1 MTESRIKRLAT
12 TLMDATTDKDP
23 LVQEQ
28 IYNAL
33 CHLGESEPE
42 EILNS
47 CDEYLRQHD
56 KLAYP
61 HRVIIL
67 KAMETVVK
75 NNIALLDKSTAK
87 VVIFLASNEMTKS
100 KEVIRDWQQA
110 ASNVLVA
117 VGQRFINKVM
127 EEVLTKFQPGILPH
141 YFVMQTFANLS
152 VSNVF
157 GMVPFLN
164 SILGTML
171 PMLGMAKQDH
181 MKSVFCYA
189 LQHFSESIQEY
200 LANLDKAPDP
210 TVRKDTFSNEIFS
223 AYEVLFNSW
232 LQHRE
237 AKLRLAVVEAMGPMS
252 YLLPSEKL
260 EEQLPKLIPG
270 ILALYKKHT
279 EAFYISK
286 SLCQILEASVN
297 IGSRSLD
304 VQLDSLLGTLHPQI
318 CAPADPA
325 VPLTVKNHTEVLR
338 CFTVLACSF
347 PDRVLAFLLPKLES
361 SNERTRV
368 GTLLIMRQII
378 NSAPSQMEIKKPF
391 ILSSMKLPLQD
402 SNNKV
407 KRAVVQVISAMAH
420 HGYLEQPGGEAM
432 MEFLVRQCALPSDAQ
447 PKKQP
452 PDADDLTSDSVQSI
466 SVNTLFLLSTTVDR
480 MNNVLWPYLLEFVTP
495 VQFTNAL
502 TPLCK
507 SLMSLAVKKQE
518 EGENAS
524 LIRYDLNANLPSPY
538 ALTTRLLVVSSQPY
552 VGDCRGAAALR
563 LLNVL
568 HYSVHPA
575 LEQLWSKRVPLL
587 VEHIEENTEK
597 SLSQKE
603 WEEKLLLFLQETLA
617 AVADNTWICHFVTEM
632 CRQLNS
638 YNGFPLE
645 KNFLYK
651 CIGTTLGACASK
663 DLVQKQLQELLETA
677 RYHEEAEREGLAS
690 CFGICAINHLE
701 ETLAKLEDFVRS
713 DVFKK
718 SVGLFSIFKDRSDN
732 EVEKIKSTLILCYGY
747 VAVSAPKELVLSRI
761 EADILKNIFQYF
773 NTKVLGIKVE
783 TKVQCEA
790 LNLSSSLLFP
800 ALSVRLSLWVPLESS
815 SRGGPRAPG
824 ESRWSRCSLPRP
836 PHPAPPRL
844 EPLPRKCRN
853 SQRRGR
859 EKGVGFF
866 FFGGGGFFGVLFGFF
881 FFLPGREP
889 SVGSVARGRS
899 GGRSP
904 AACRL
909 PPVLP
914 KPCFSYELGA
924 AGARRG
930 VPGRERAG
938 LGSAFFA
945 RDLTL
950 KLCLIRSICMISQ
963 AIYNGAKCGDFV
975 FSRKAELVAQMVEF
989 IKAEPPEAMRT
1000 PVRQRA
1006 MITCTYLVVLEPH
1019 LSDPDRTELID
1030 TCLAGVLALPPPEP
1044 AKEREENG
1052 GDASHKE
1059 VLYGD
1064 TLSALK
1070 DLLKS
1075 LLQRNLTPHGLQDMF
1090 AHLGPWIKSNKEH
1103 ERQRAVEVS
1112 AALLEFYLSKLNVST
1127 VIPFYNLGVLI
1138 ALFSPRCSDSLA
1150 SVRQDAVDCV
1160 YCLLYIQLCYE
1171 GFARDHRDE
1180 MVEGLKALKKG
1191 LEEPDFTVLFRTCNN
1206 IAMVIGKRV
1215 PPDQLMSLLLAM
1227 FEGLADPD
1235 KNCSRAATVMINS
1248 LLKERGAV
1256 LQEKV
1261 PDIMSIIHSK
1271 LEEVDEE
1278 HIRKAAQQTVYILA
1292 SQHKSVVVSSL
1303 LGSPLPFD
1311 SHTCAMWRSLA
1322 TEPTLA
1328 SRILEQLL
1336 EKVNSDVPYK
1346 ESKSFPLL
1354 GSAAERVA
1362 TPLPLAATCA
1372 LYEIMSAPESGPAVL
1387 GLYPPLF
1394 VTLLLRLSCTVGV
1407 QLPKNLQSRE
1417 RRRSSSSSGGGGSG
1431 NHGPASRSLQPC
1443 SCAVETLK
1451 VMLVRGGSE
1460 EVARAVGSAGGWEL
1474 MASAERHHDGIAVL
1488 AGAMARHAG
1497 PRLPLIVKNLIPTL
1511 NSVFDS
1517 QRITTTAFFAELLN
1531 SNVVNDLILLETMM
1545 DNMTGRQKDACTL
1558 VRMLALRGLG
1568 NIASGSPEKVRKH
1581 GAKLLAS
1588 MVNGMDDKD
1597 DPHNLVA
1604 LEAMSSLSK
1613 LLDHLEERD
1622 IQSML
1627 LHIAIRIRPFFDSEQ
1642 PDLRRSSIVLFGNLT
1657 KFSQGNCEVFFE
1669 QILNGLVTLLLH
1681 LQDPKPEVVKACKFA
1696 LRMCGPNMGCDG
1708 LCDMFLNHLRE
1719 DRSLHYGEF
1728 MNNVCKHLM
1737 QSYPEM
1743 LNRLIL
1749 TNLFYFKSNW
1759 VDIRAAAP
1767 MFIGFLVL
1775 HVDEDQCQQVDLDQ
1789 LISALNLLLKDP
1801 VPSVRV
1807 KVAET
1812 LGRLVRIL

>member
-1 MTESRIKRLAT
+1 MFREGPNFAACLSCSGLAT

-33 CHLGESEPE
+33 CYLGESEPE
-42 EILNS
+42 EILHS

-75 NNIALLDKSTAK
+75 NNIASLDKSTAK

-100 KEVIRDWQQA
+100 KVIREWQQA
-110 ASNVLVA
+110 ASSVLVA

-141 YFVMQTFANLS
+141 YFIVQTFANLS

-237 AKLRLAVVEAMGPMS
+237 AKLRLAVVEAVGPMS
-252 YLLPSEKL
+252 YLMPSEKL

-270 ILALYKKHT
+270 ILALYKKHA

-304 VQLDSLLGTLHPQI
+304 VQLDALLGTLHPQI
-318 CAPADPA
+318 CAPADPS

-402 SNNKV
+402 SNDKV

-432 MEFLVRQCALPSDAQ
+432 MEYLVRQCALPSEAVRQ
-447 PKKQP
+447 T

-495 VQFTNAL
+495 IQFTNAL

-507 SLMSLAVKKQE
+507 SLMYLAMKKQE

-524 LIRYDLNANLPSPY
+524 LIRYDLNGNLPSPY

-552 VGDCRGAAALR
+552 AGDCRGTAALR
-563 LLNVL
+563 LLSVL
-568 HYSVHPA
+568 QYSVHPA
-575 LEQLWSKRVPLL
+575 LEQLWSKRVPSL
-587 VEHIEENTEK
+587 VEHIEEK
-597 SLSQKE
+597 CLCQKE

-617 AVADNTWICHFVTEM
+617 AVSDNTWICHFVTEM

-651 CIGTTLGACASK
+651 CIGTTLGACTSK

-732 EVEKIKSTLILCYGY
+732 EVEKIKSTLILCYGF
-747 VAVSAPKELVLSRI
+747 VAVHAPKELVLSRI

-783 TKVQCEA
+783 TK
-790 LNLSSSLLFP
+790 
-800 ALSVRLSLWVPLESS
+800 
-815 SRGGPRAPG
+815 
-824 ESRWSRCSLPRP
+824 
-836 PHPAPPRL
+836 
-844 EPLPRKCRN
+844 
-853 SQRRGR
+853 
-859 EKGVGFF
+859 
-866 FFGGGGFFGVLFGFF
+866 
-881 FFLPGREP
+881 
-889 SVGSVARGRS
+889 
-899 GGRSP
+899 
-904 AACRL
+904 
-909 PPVLP
+909 
-914 KPCFSYELGA
+914 
-924 AGARRG
+924 
-930 VPGRERAG
+930 
-938 LGSAFFA
+938 
-945 RDLTL
+945 DLTL

-963 AIYNGAKCGDFV
+963 AIYNGGKCGDFV

-989 IKAEPPEAMRT
+989 IKAEPLDAMRT

-1006 MITCTYLVVLEPH
+1006 MVTCTYLVSVLEPH

-1030 TCLAGVLALPPPEP
+1030 TCLASVLALPPDPGQ
-1044 AKEREENG
+1044 ERDGIG
-1052 GDASHKE
+1052 GDI
-1059 VLYGD
+1059 LYGD

-1075 LLQRNLTPHGLQDMF
+1075 LLQRNLTPHGLQDIPRP
-1090 AHLGPWIKSNKEH
+1090 LGAGH
-1103 ERQRAVEVS
+1103 A
-1112 AALLEFYLSKLNVST
+1112 T

-1150 SVRQDAVDCV
+1150 SVRQHAVDCV

-1171 GFARDHRDE
+1171 GFARDHTDE

-1191 LEEPDFTVLFRTCNN
+1191 LEEPDFTVLFHACHN
-1206 IAMVIGKRV
+1206 IAMVVGKRV

-1248 LLKERGAV
+1248 LLKERGSV

-1271 LEEVDEE
+1271 LQEVDEE
-1278 HIRKAAQQTVYILA
+1278 HVRKAAQQTVYILA

-1303 LGSPLPFD
+1303 LGSALPFD

-1322 TEPTLA
+1322 AEPTLT
-1328 SRILEQLL
+1328 SQILEQLL
-1336 EKVNSDVPYK
+1336 EKVNRDVPYK
-1346 ESKSFPLL
+1346 ESKCFLL
-1354 GSAAERVA
+1354 GSGSERIA

-1372 LYEIMSAPESGPAVL
+1372 LYEIMSAPESGAAVL
-1387 GLYPPLF
+1387 GLYAPLF
-1394 VTLLLRLSCTVGV
+1394 VTLLLRVSCTVGV
-1407 QLPKNLQSRE
+1407 QLPKSLQSRE
-1417 RRRSSSSSGGGGSG
+1417 RRSSSLS
-1431 NHGPASRSLQPC
+1431 PAPRSLHPC

-1451 VMLVRGGSE
+1451 VMLARGGSE
-1460 EVARAVGSAGGWEL
+1460 AVTRAVGSAGGWDL
-1474 MASAERHHDGIAVL
+1474 MASPERHHDGIAVL

-1497 PRLPLIVKNLIPTL
+1497 PRLPLIVKNLVPTL
-1511 NSVFDS
+1511 SSVFDS

-1531 SNVVNDLILLETMM
+1531 SNVVNDLMLLETVM
-1545 DNMTGRQKDACTL
+1545 DNMTGRQKDPCML

-1568 NIASGSPEKVRKH
+1568 NISSGSPEKVRKH

-1642 PDLRRSSIVLFGNLT
+1642 PGLRQSSIVLFGNLT
-1657 KFSQGNCEVFFE
+1657 KFSEDDCEAFFE

-1681 LQDPKPEVVKACKFA
+1681 LQDPNGHQGFA
-1696 LRMCGPNMGCDG
+1696 LRMCGPNMGCEG

-1775 HVDEDQCQQVDLDQ
+1775 HVDEDHCQQVDLDQ
-1789 LISALNLLLKDP
+1789 LISGES
-1801 VPSVRV
+1801 VPAACTAGEQGLGLGAGAQPHEFGLRSVGPRR
-1807 KVAET
+1807 APGSCST
-1812 LGRLVRIL
+1812 LG

>member
-1 MTESRIKRLAT
+1 MAVGAAPPARVWEAEAGPGAARPPRAGDRRLPGATGAAGTEPTGSRPPPPPAGLRTRSMMESRIRRLAT
-12 TLMDATTDKDP
+12 TLMDATTDKEP

-33 CHLGESEPE
+33 CYLGESEPE
-42 EILNS
+42 EILHS

-67 KAMETVVK
+67 KAMETVVR
-75 NNIALLDKSTAK
+75 NNIGSLDKSTAK

-110 ASNVLVA
+110 ASSVLVA

-141 YFVMQTFANLS
+141 YFIVQTFANLS

-252 YLLPSEKL
+252 HLMPSEKL

-270 ILALYKKHT
+270 ILALYKKHA

-304 VQLDSLLGTLHPQI
+304 VQLDALLGTLHPQI
-318 CAPADPA
+318 CAPADPF

-402 SNNKV
+402 SNDKV

-432 MEFLVRQCALPSDAQ
+432 MEYLVRQCALPSEAQ

-452 PDADDLTSDSVQSI
+452 LDADDLTSDSVQSI

-495 VQFTNAL
+495 IQFTNAL

-507 SLMSLAVKKQE
+507 SLMYLAMKKQE
-518 EGENAS
+518 EGENAN
-524 LIRYDLNANLPSPY
+524 LIRYDLNGNLPSPY

-552 VGDCRGAAALR
+552 AGDCRGAAALR
-563 LLNVL
+563 LLHVL
-568 HYSVHPA
+568 QYSVHPA
-575 LEQLWSKRVPLL
+575 LEQLWSKRVPAL

-597 SLSQKE
+597 CLCQKE

-617 AVADNTWICHFVTEM
+617 AVSDNTWICHFVTEM
-632 CRQLNS
+632 CRQLNC

-651 CIGTTLGACASK
+651 CIGTTLGACVSK

-732 EVEKIKSTLILCYGY
+732 EVEKIKSTLILCYGF
-747 VAVSAPKELVLSRI
+747 VAVHAPKELVLSRI

-773 NTKVLGIKVE
+773 NTK
-783 TKVQCEA
+783 
-790 LNLSSSLLFP
+790 
-800 ALSVRLSLWVPLESS
+800 
-815 SRGGPRAPG
+815 
-824 ESRWSRCSLPRP
+824 
-836 PHPAPPRL
+836 
-844 EPLPRKCRN
+844 
-853 SQRRGR
+853 
-859 EKGVGFF
+859 
-866 FFGGGGFFGVLFGFF
+866 
-881 FFLPGREP
+881 
-889 SVGSVARGRS
+889 
-899 GGRSP
+899 
-904 AACRL
+904 
-909 PPVLP
+909 
-914 KPCFSYELGA
+914 
-924 AGARRG
+924 
-930 VPGRERAG
+930 
-938 LGSAFFA
+938 
-945 RDLTL
+945 DLTL

-963 AIYNGAKCGDFV
+963 AIHNGGKCGDFV

-989 IKAEPPEAMRT
+989 IKAEPLDAMRT

-1006 MITCTYLVVLEPH
+1006 MVTCTYLVALEPH

-1030 TCLAGVLALPPPEP
+1030 TCLASVLALPPDPGPE
-1044 AKEREENG
+1044 RDG
-1052 GDASHKE
+1052 ISSDALHKE
-1059 VLYGD
+1059 ILYGD

-1090 AHLGPWIKSNKEH
+1090 AHLGPWIKSNKEQ
-1103 ERQRAVEVS
+1103 ERQRAVEIS
-1112 AALLEFYLSKLNVST
+1112 AALLDFYLAKLNVST
-1127 VIPFYNLGVLI
+1127 VVPFYNLGVLI

-1150 SVRQDAVDCV
+1150 SVRQHAVDCV

-1171 GFARDHRDE
+1171 GFARDHTDE

-1191 LEEPDFTVLFRTCNN
+1191 LEEPDFTVLFHTCHN
-1206 IAMVIGKRV
+1206 IAMVVGKRV
-1215 PPDQLMSLLLAM
+1215 PPEQLMSLLLAM

-1248 LLKERGAV
+1248 LLKERGSV

-1271 LEEVDEE
+1271 LQEVDEE

-1303 LGSPLPFD
+1303 LGSALPFD

-1322 TEPTLA
+1322 AEPTLT
-1328 SRILEQLL
+1328 SQILEQLL
-1336 EKVNSDVPYK
+1336 EKVNRDVPYK
-1346 ESKSFPLL
+1346 ESKCFLL
-1354 GSAAERVA
+1354 GSGSERIA

-1372 LYEIMSAPESGPAVL
+1372 LYEIMSAPESGAAVL
-1387 GLYPPLF
+1387 GLYAPLF
-1394 VTLLLRLSCTVGV
+1394 VTLLLRVSCTVGV
-1407 QLPKNLQSRE
+1407 QLPKSLQSRE
-1417 RRRSSSSSGGGGSG
+1417 RRSSSLS
-1431 NHGPASRSLQPC
+1431 PAPRSLHPC

-1451 VMLVRGGSE
+1451 VMLARGGSE
-1460 EVARAVGSAGGWEL
+1460 AVTKAVGSAGGWDL
-1474 MASAERHHDGIAVL
+1474 MASPERHHDGIAVL

-1497 PRLPLIVKNLIPTL
+1497 PRLPLIVKNLVPTL
-1511 NSVFDS
+1511 SSVFDS

-1531 SNVVNDLILLETMM
+1531 SNVVNDLMLLETVM
-1545 DNMTGRQKDACTL
+1545 DNMTGRQKDPCLL

-1568 NIASGSPEKVRKH
+1568 NISSGSPEKVRKH

-1642 PDLRRSSIVLFGNLT
+1642 PDLRQSSIVLFGNLT
-1657 KFSQGNCEVFFE
+1657 KFSEEDCEAFFE

-1696 LRMCGPNMGCDG
+1696 LRMCGPNMGCEG

-1743 LNRLIL
+1743 LNRLIS

-1775 HVDEDQCQQVDLDQ
+1775 HVDEDHCQQVDLDQ

-1801 VPSVRV
+1801 VPAVRM

>member
-1 MTESRIKRLAT
+1 MTESRIRRLAM

-33 CHLGESEPE
+33 CYLGESEPE
-42 EILNS
+42 EILHA

-67 KAMETVVK
+67 NAMETVVK

-100 KEVIRDWQQA
+100 KEVVRDWQQA

-141 YFVMQTFANLS
+141 YFIMQTFANLS

-237 AKLRLAVVEAMGPMS
+237 AKLRLAVVEAIGPMS
-252 YLLPSEKL
+252 YLVPSEKL

-270 ILALYKKHT
+270 ILALYKKHA

-304 VQLDSLLGTLHPQI
+304 MQLDSLLGTLHPQI
-318 CAPADPA
+318 CAPADPSI
-325 VPLTVKNHTEVLR
+325 PLTVKNHTEVLR

-378 NSAPSQMEIKKPF
+378 NSASSQMEIKKPF
-391 ILSSMKLPLQD
+391 ILASMKLPLQD
-402 SNNKV
+402 SSNKV
-407 KRAVVQVISAMAH
+407 KRAMVQVISAMAH
-420 HGYLEQPGGEAM
+420 HGYLEQAGGEM
-432 MEFLVRQCALPSDAQ
+432 MLEYLIRQCALPADAQ
-447 PKKQP
+447 PKKQL
-452 PDADDLTSDSVQSI
+452 PDADDFTSDSVQSI

-480 MNNVLWPYLLEFVTP
+480 MSNVLWPYLLEFVTP
-495 VQFTNAL
+495 IQFTNAL

-507 SLMSLAVKKQE
+507 SLMYLAMKKQE

-538 ALTTRLLVVSSQPY
+538 AITTRLLVVSSQPY
-552 VGDCRGAAALR
+552 VGDCRGTAALR

-568 HYSVHPA
+568 HYSIHPA
-575 LEQLWSKRVPLL
+575 LDQLWSKKVPPL
-587 VEHIEENTEK
+587 VEYIEENTEK
-597 SLSQKE
+597 SLCQKE
-603 WEEKLLLFLQETLA
+603 WEEKLLLFLQETLM
-617 AVADNTWICHFVTEM
+617 AVSDNAWICQFSMEM
-632 CRQLNS
+632 CKQLNN
-638 YNGFPLE
+638 YNGFALE

-651 CIGTTLGACASK
+651 CIGTTLGACISK

-677 RYHEEAEREGLAS
+677 RYHEKAEWEGLAS

-732 EVEKIKSTLILCYGY
+732 EVEKIKSTLILCYGF
-747 VAVSAPKELVLSRI
+747 VAVYAPKELVLSRI
-761 EADILKNIFQYF
+761 EADILKNVFQYF

-783 TKVQCEA
+783 TK
-790 LNLSSSLLFP
+790 
-800 ALSVRLSLWVPLESS
+800 
-815 SRGGPRAPG
+815 
-824 ESRWSRCSLPRP
+824 
-836 PHPAPPRL
+836 
-844 EPLPRKCRN
+844 
-853 SQRRGR
+853 
-859 EKGVGFF
+859 
-866 FFGGGGFFGVLFGFF
+866 
-881 FFLPGREP
+881 
-889 SVGSVARGRS
+889 
-899 GGRSP
+899 
-904 AACRL
+904 
-909 PPVLP
+909 
-914 KPCFSYELGA
+914 
-924 AGARRG
+924 
-930 VPGRERAG
+930 
-938 LGSAFFA
+938 
-945 RDLTL
+945 DLTL

-963 AIYNGAKCGDFV
+963 AICNGVKCGDFV

-989 IKAEPPEAMRT
+989 IKAEPLDSMRT

-1030 TCLAGVLALPPPEP
+1030 TCLASVLALPPLDSM
-1044 AKEREENG
+1044 KE
-1052 GDASHKE
+1052 GDGSVTDTLHKE
-1059 VLYGD
+1059 MLYGD
-1064 TLSALK
+1064 TISALK

-1112 AALLEFYLSKLNVST
+1112 AALLDFYLGKLNVST

-1150 SVRQDAVDCV
+1150 SVRQYAVDCV
-1160 YCLLYIQLCYE
+1160 YCLLYMQLRYE

-1191 LEEPDFTVLFRTCNN
+1191 LEEPDFTVLFHTCNN

-1227 FEGLADPD
+1227 FEGLVDPD

-1248 LLKERGAV
+1248 LLKERGGV

-1261 PDIMSIIHSK
+1261 PDIMSIIHGK
-1271 LEEVDEE
+1271 LQEVDEE
-1278 HIRKAAQQTVYILA
+1278 HVRKAAQQTVYILA

-1303 LGSPLPFD
+1303 LGSSLPFD
-1311 SHTCAMWRSLA
+1311 SHTCTMWRSLA
-1322 TEPTLA
+1322 TEPNLT
-1328 SRILEQLL
+1328 SQILEQLL
-1336 EKVNSDVPYK
+1336 EKVNKDVPYK
-1346 ESKSFPLL
+1346 ESKCFLL
-1354 GSAAERVA
+1354 GSSSERVA

-1372 LYEIMSAPESGPAVL
+1372 LYEIMSAPESGAAVL
-1387 GLYPPLF
+1387 GLYPQLF
-1394 VTLLLRLSCTVGV
+1394 ATLLLRVSCTVGV

-1417 RRRSSSSSGGGGSG
+1417 RRST
-1431 NHGPASRSLQPC
+1431 GPAPRSLEPC
-1443 SCAVETLK
+1443 SCAVETLRT
-1451 VMLVRGGSE
+1451 MLARGGSE
-1460 EVARAVGSAGGWEL
+1460 EVAQAVGSAGGWEL
-1474 MASAERHHDGIAVL
+1474 MGSPERHHDGVAVL
-1488 AGAMARHAG
+1488 ASAMARHAG
-1497 PRLPLIVKNLIPTL
+1497 PRLPLIVKNLIPIL
-1511 NSVFDS
+1511 SSVLDN
-1517 QRITTTAFFAELLN
+1517 QRVTTTAFFAELLN

-1545 DNMTGRQKDACTL
+1545 DNMTGRQKDPCML

-1568 NIASGSPEKVRKH
+1568 NISSGAPEKVRKH

-1613 LLDHLEERD
+1613 LLDHMEESD

-1627 LHIAIRIRPFFDSEQ
+1627 LHVAIRIRPFFDSEQ
-1642 PDLRRSSIVLFGNLT
+1642 PDLRKSSIVLFGNLT
-1657 KFSQGNCEVFFE
+1657 KFSEGNCEVFFE

-1696 LRMCGPNMGCDG
+1696 LRMCGPNMGCEG

-1743 LNRLIL
+1743 LNRLIS
-1749 TNLFYFKSNW
+1749 TNLFYFKSTW

-1775 HVDEDQCQQVDLDQ
+1775 HVDEDHCQQVDLDQ
-1789 LISALNLLLKDP
+1789 LISSLNLLLKDP
-1801 VPSVRV
+1801 VPAVRM

>member
-1 MTESRIKRLAT
+1 MAESRIRRLST

-42 EILNS
+42 EILHA

-56 KLAYP
+56 KLAFP

-100 KEVIRDWQQA
+100 KEVVREWQQA
-110 ASNVLVA
+110 ASDVLVA

-127 EEVLTKFQPGILPH
+127 EEALTKFQPGILPH

-200 LANLDKAPDP
+200 LANLDQAPDP

-237 AKLRLAVVEAMGPMS
+237 AKLRLAVVEAIGPMS
-252 YLLPSEKL
+252 YLMPSEKL

-270 ILALYKKHT
+270 ILALYKKHA

-318 CAPADPA
+318 CAPADPSI
-325 VPLTVKNHTEVLR
+325 PLTVKNHTEVLR

-378 NSAPSQMEIKKPF
+378 NSASSQMEIKKPF
-391 ILSSMKLPLQD
+391 ILASMKLPLQD

-407 KRAVVQVISAMAH
+407 KRAMVQVISAMAH
-420 HGYLEQPGGEAM
+420 HGYLEQPGGELM
-432 MEFLVRQCALPSDAQ
+432 LEYLIRQCALPSDPQ
-447 PKKQP
+447 PRKQP
-452 PDADDLTSDSVQSI
+452 PDADDLASDSVQSI

-507 SLMSLAVKKQE
+507 SLLYLATKKQE

-538 ALTTRLLVVSSQPY
+538 AITTRLLVVSSQPY
-552 VGDCRGAAALR
+552 VGDCRGTAALC

-575 LEQLWSKRVPLL
+575 LDQLWSKKVPPL
-587 VEHIEENTEK
+587 VEYIEENTEK
-597 SLSQKE
+597 SLCQKE
-603 WEEKLLLFLQETLA
+603 WEEKLLLFLQETLT
-617 AVADNTWICHFVTEM
+617 AVSDNTWICQFGTEM
-632 CRQLNS
+632 CKQLNS

-651 CIGTTLGACASK
+651 CIGTTLGACISK

-713 DVFKK
+713 DIFKK

-747 VAVSAPKELVLSRI
+747 VAVYAPKELVLSRI
-761 EADILKNIFQYF
+761 EADILKNVFQYF

-783 TKVQCEA
+783 TK
-790 LNLSSSLLFP
+790 
-800 ALSVRLSLWVPLESS
+800 
-815 SRGGPRAPG
+815 
-824 ESRWSRCSLPRP
+824 
-836 PHPAPPRL
+836 
-844 EPLPRKCRN
+844 
-853 SQRRGR
+853 
-859 EKGVGFF
+859 
-866 FFGGGGFFGVLFGFF
+866 
-881 FFLPGREP
+881 
-889 SVGSVARGRS
+889 
-899 GGRSP
+899 
-904 AACRL
+904 
-909 PPVLP
+909 
-914 KPCFSYELGA
+914 
-924 AGARRG
+924 
-930 VPGRERAG
+930 
-938 LGSAFFA
+938 
-945 RDLTL
+945 DLTL

-963 AIYNGAKCGDFV
+963 AIYNGVKCGDFV

-989 IKAEPPEAMRT
+989 IKAEPLDSMRT
-1000 PVRQRA
+1000 PLRQRA

-1030 TCLAGVLALPPPEP
+1030 TCLASVLALPPLDP
-1044 AKEREENG
+1044 AKERDG
-1052 GDASHKE
+1052 HVTDALHKE
-1059 VLYGD
+1059 MLYGD
-1064 TLSALK
+1064 TISALK

-1090 AHLGPWIKSNKEH
+1090 AHLGPWIKSSKEH

-1112 AALLEFYLSKLNVST
+1112 AALLDFYLGKLNVST

-1150 SVRQDAVDCV
+1150 SVRQYAVDCV

-1191 LEEPDFTVLFRTCNN
+1191 LEEPDFTVLFHTCNN
-1206 IAMVIGKRV
+1206 IATVIGKRV

-1248 LLKERGAV
+1248 LLKERGGV

-1271 LEEVDEE
+1271 LQEVDEE
-1278 HIRKAAQQTVYILA
+1278 HVRKAAQQTVYILA

-1303 LGSPLPFD
+1303 LGSSLPFD
-1311 SHTCAMWRSLA
+1311 SHTCTMWRSLA
-1322 TEPTLA
+1322 TEPTLTA
-1328 SRILEQLL
+1328 QILEQLL
-1336 EKVNSDVPYK
+1336 EKVNRDVPYK
-1346 ESKSFPLL
+1346 ESKCFLL
-1354 GSAAERVA
+1354 GSSSERVA

-1372 LYEIMSAPESGPAVL
+1372 LHEIMSAPESGAAVL
-1387 GLYPPLF
+1387 GLYPQLF
-1394 VTLLLRLSCTVGV
+1394 VTLLLRVSCTVGV

-1417 RRRSSSSSGGGGSG
+1417 RRSA
-1431 NHGPASRSLQPC
+1431 GPGTAPRTLEPC
-1443 SCAVETLK
+1443 SCAVETLQA
-1451 VMLVRGGSE
+1451 MLARGGSE
-1460 EVARAVGSAGGWEL
+1460 EVARAVGRAGGWEL
-1474 MASAERHHDGIAVL
+1474 MASAERHHDGIAAL
-1488 AGAMARHAG
+1488 ASAMAQHAG
-1497 PRLPLIVKNLIPTL
+1497 PRLPLIVKNLMPTL
-1511 NSVFDS
+1511 NSVLDN
-1517 QRITTTAFFAELLN
+1517 QRITTTAFLAELLN

-1545 DNMTGRQKDACTL
+1545 DNMTGRQKDPCMS

-1568 NIASGSPEKVRKH
+1568 NISSGAPEKVRKH

-1613 LLDHLEERD
+1613 LLDHVEERD
-1622 IQSML
+1622 VQSML

-1642 PDLRRSSIVLFGNLT
+1642 PDLRKSSIVLFGNLT
-1657 KFSQGNCEVFFE
+1657 KFSDGNCEVFFE

-1696 LRMCGPNMGCDG
+1696 LRMCGPNMGCEG

-1775 HVDEDQCQQVDLDQ
+1775 HVDEDHCQQVDLDQ
-1789 LISALNLLLKDP
+1789 LISSLNLLLKDP
-1801 VPSVRV
+1801 APAVRV

-1812 LGRLVRIL
+1812 LGRLVRVL

>member
-12 TLMDATTDKDP
+12 TLMNATTDKDP

-33 CHLGESEPE
+33 CYLGESEPE
-42 EILNS
+42 EILNC

-110 ASNVLVA
+110 ASDVLVA

-237 AKLRLAVVEAMGPMS
+237 AKLRLAVVEAVGPMS
-252 YLLPSEKL
+252 YLMPGEKL
-260 EEQLPKLIPG
+260 EEQLPKLVPG

-318 CAPADPA
+318 CAPADPS

-378 NSAPSQMEIKKPF
+378 NSAPSQMEMKKPF

-402 SNNKV
+402 SNNRV
-407 KRAVVQVISAMAH
+407 RRAVVQVISAMAH
-420 HGYLEQPGGEAM
+420 HGYLEQPGGDAM
-432 MEFLVRQCALPSDAQ
+432 VEFLVRQCALPSDTQ
-447 PKKQP
+447 PRKP
-452 PDADDLTSDSVQSI
+452 PPEADDLASDSVRSI

-480 MNNVLWPYLLEFVTP
+480 MNNVLWPHLLEFITP
-495 VQFTNAL
+495 TQFTNAL
-502 TPLCK
+502 APLCR
-507 SLMSLAVKKQE
+507 SLLCLAMKKQE
-518 EGENAS
+518 EGDAAA
-524 LIRYDLNANLPSPY
+524 LVRYDLNANLPSPH

-563 LLNVL
+563 LLGVL
-568 HYSVHPA
+568 HPSVHPA
-575 LEQLWSKRVPLL
+575 LGTLWGKEVPLL
-587 VEHIEENTEK
+587 VEHLEENTEK

-603 WEEKLLLFLQETLA
+603 WEEKLLVFLQETLA
-617 AVADNTWICHFVTEM
+617 AVPDNSWVCHFVTEM
-632 CRQLNS
+632 CRQLSS
-638 YNGFPLE
+638 YNGLTLE
-645 KNFLYK
+645 KSFLYK
-651 CIGTTLGACASK
+651 CIGTTLGACTSK
-663 DLVQKQLQELLETA
+663 ELVLKQLQELLETA
-677 RYHEEAEREGLAS
+677 RYQEEGEREGLAS

-732 EVEKIKSTLILCYGY
+732 EVEKIKSTLILCYGS
-747 VAVSAPKELVLSRI
+747 VAVHAPKELVLSRI
-761 EADILKNIFQYF
+761 EADILKNVFQYF
-773 NTKVLGIKVE
+773 NTK
-783 TKVQCEA
+783 
-790 LNLSSSLLFP
+790 
-800 ALSVRLSLWVPLESS
+800 
-815 SRGGPRAPG
+815 
-824 ESRWSRCSLPRP
+824 
-836 PHPAPPRL
+836 
-844 EPLPRKCRN
+844 
-853 SQRRGR
+853 
-859 EKGVGFF
+859 
-866 FFGGGGFFGVLFGFF
+866 
-881 FFLPGREP
+881 
-889 SVGSVARGRS
+889 
-899 GGRSP
+899 
-904 AACRL
+904 
-909 PPVLP
+909 
-914 KPCFSYELGA
+914 
-924 AGARRG
+924 
-930 VPGRERAG
+930 
-938 LGSAFFA
+938 
-945 RDLTL
+945 DLTL
-950 KLCLIRSICMISQ
+950 KLCLIWSICMISQ
-963 AIYNGAKCGDFV
+963 AIYNGVKCGDFI

-989 IKAEPPEAMRT
+989 IKAEPLEAMRT

-1019 LSDPDRTELID
+1019 LSDPDRTELVD
-1030 TCLAGVLALPPPEP
+1030 TCLASVLALPPLGPGRE
-1044 AKEREENG
+1044 KEENG
-1052 GDASHKE
+1052 GDAVHKE

-1064 TLSALK
+1064 TMSALK
-1070 DLLKS
+1070 DLLKR

-1090 AHLGPWIKSNKEH
+1090 AHLGPWIKSTKEH

-1112 AALLEFYLSKLNVST
+1112 AALLSFYLGKLNVST
-1127 VIPFYNLGVLI
+1127 VIPFYNLGLLV

-1150 SVRQDAVDCV
+1150 SVRQHAMDCL

-1191 LEEPDFTVLFRTCNN
+1191 LEEPDFTVLFHTCTS
-1206 IAMVIGKRV
+1206 IAMVVGKRV

-1235 KNCSRAATVMINS
+1235 KNCSRAATVIINA
-1248 LLKERGAV
+1248 LLKERGGV

-1303 LGSPLPFD
+1303 LGSALPFD

-1322 TEPTLA
+1322 TEPTLTA
-1328 SRILEQLL
+1328 QILEQLL
-1336 EKVNSDVPYK
+1336 EKVNRDIPYK
-1346 ESKSFPLL
+1346 ESKCFLL
-1354 GSAAERVA
+1354 ASGSERIA

-1372 LYEIMSAPESGPAVL
+1372 LHEIMSAPEAGPAVL
-1387 GLYPPLF
+1387 GLYAPLF
-1394 VTLLLRLSCTVGV
+1394 VALLLRVGCAVGV
-1407 QLPKNLQSRE
+1407 QLPRSLQGRE
-1417 RRRSSSSSGGGGSG
+1417 RRSSQ
-1431 NHGPASRSLQPC
+1431 GPAPRSLHPC
-1443 SCAVETLK
+1443 SGAVDALK

-1460 EVARAVGSAGGWEL
+1460 EVARAVGSDGGWEL
-1474 MASAERHHDGIAVL
+1474 MASPERHHDGVAVL

-1497 PRLPLIVKNLIPTL
+1497 PRLPLIVKDLVPTL
-1511 NSVFDS
+1511 GSVLES
-1517 QRITTTAFFAELLN
+1517 QRVTATAFCAELLK
-1531 SNVVNDLILLETMM
+1531 SNVVNDLLLLEILL
-1545 DNMTGRQKDACTL
+1545 DNMMGRQKDTCML
-1558 VRMLALRGLG
+1558 VRVLVLRGLG
-1568 NIASGSPEKVRKH
+1568 NVASGSPEKVRKH
-1581 GAKLLAS
+1581 GVKLLAA
-1588 MVNGMDDKD
+1588 MVNSMDDKD

-1622 IQSML
+1622 VQAML

-1642 PDLRRSSIVLFGNLT
+1642 SDLRRCSIVLFGSLT
-1657 KFSQGNCEVFFE
+1657 KFSRGDCEVFFE

-1681 LQDPKPEVVKACKFA
+1681 LQDPSPEVVNACKFA
-1696 LRMCGPNMGCDG
+1696 LRMCGPSMGCEG
-1708 LCDMFLNHLRE
+1708 LCEMFLKHLRE
-1719 DRSLHYGEF
+1719 GRSLHYGEF
-1728 MNNVCKHLM
+1728 MNNVCRHLM

-1743 LNRLIL
+1743 LNRLVL

-1759 VDIRAAAP
+1759 GDIRAAAP

-1775 HVDEDQCQQVDLDQ
+1775 HVDEDHCHQVDLDQ

-1801 VPSVRV
+1801 VPAVRV
-1807 KVAET
+1807 KVAEA

>member
-1 MTESRIKRLAT
+1 
-12 TLMDATTDKDP
+12 
-23 LVQEQ
+23 
-28 IYNAL
+28 
-33 CHLGESEPE
+33 
-42 EILNS
+42 
-47 CDEYLRQHD
+47 
-56 KLAYP
+56 
-61 HRVIIL
+61 
-67 KAMETVVK
+67 
-75 NNIALLDKSTAK
+75 
-87 VVIFLASNEMTKS
+87 
-100 KEVIRDWQQA
+100 
-110 ASNVLVA
+110 
-117 VGQRFINKVM
+117 
-127 EEVLTKFQPGILPH
+127 
-141 YFVMQTFANLS
+141 
-152 VSNVF
+152 
-157 GMVPFLN
+157 
-164 SILGTML
+164 
-171 PMLGMAKQDH
+171 
-181 MKSVFCYA
+181 A

-210 TVRKDTFSNEIFS
+210 TVRKDTFSSEIFS
-223 AYEVLFNSW
+223 AYEALAAPRVPGLS
-232 LQHRE
+232 LQ
-237 AKLRLAVVEAMGPMS
+237 LRLAVVEAVGPMS
-252 YLLPSEKL
+252 YLMPGEKL

-270 ILALYKKHT
+270 ILALYKKHA

-304 VQLDSLLGTLHPQI
+304 VQLDALLGTLHPQI
-318 CAPADPA
+318 CAPADPS

-432 MEFLVRQCALPSDAQ
+432 VEFLVRQCALPPDAQ

-452 PDADDLTSDSVQSI
+452 LDADDLTSDSVQSI

-480 MNNVLWPYLLEFVTP
+480 MNNVIPASPGRRQPGCPGTALGCGRAVLACSQAPGGTCRLTLFSLLFV
-495 VQFTNAL
+495 
-502 TPLCK
+502 
-507 SLMSLAVKKQE
+507 
-518 EGENAS
+518 
-524 LIRYDLNANLPSPY
+524 ANLPSPY

-552 VGDCRGAAALR
+552 AGECRGVAALR
-563 LLNVL
+563 LLGVL
-568 HYSVHPA
+568 RCSVHPA
-575 LEQLWSKRVPLL
+575 LERLWSKQVPLL
-587 VEHIEENTEK
+587 VEHIEENTEN

-603 WEEKLLLFLQETLA
+603 WEEKLLLFLRETLA
-617 AVADNTWICHFVTEM
+617 AVSDSTWVCHFATEM
-632 CRQLNS
+632 CRQLNG
-638 YNGFPLE
+638 YNGLVPE

-718 SVGLFSIFKDRSDN
+718 SAGLFSIFKDRSDS
-732 EVEKIKSTLILCYGY
+732 EVEKVKSTLILCYGY
-747 VAVSAPKELVLSRI
+747 VAVYAPKELVLPRI

-783 TKVQCEA
+783 TK
-790 LNLSSSLLFP
+790 
-800 ALSVRLSLWVPLESS
+800 
-815 SRGGPRAPG
+815 
-824 ESRWSRCSLPRP
+824 
-836 PHPAPPRL
+836 
-844 EPLPRKCRN
+844 
-853 SQRRGR
+853 
-859 EKGVGFF
+859 
-866 FFGGGGFFGVLFGFF
+866 
-881 FFLPGREP
+881 
-889 SVGSVARGRS
+889 
-899 GGRSP
+899 
-904 AACRL
+904 
-909 PPVLP
+909 
-914 KPCFSYELGA
+914 
-924 AGARRG
+924 
-930 VPGRERAG
+930 
-938 LGSAFFA
+938 
-945 RDLTL
+945 DLTL

-963 AIYNGAKCGDFV
+963 AIYNGVKCGDFI

-989 IKAEPPEAMRT
+989 MKAEPLEAMRT

-1006 MITCTYLVVLEPH
+1006 MIACTYLVVLEPH

-1030 TCLAGVLALPPPEP
+1030 TCLAGVLALPPTD
-1044 AKEREENG
+1044 REENG
-1052 GDASHKE
+1052 GDASHRE
-1059 VLYGD
+1059 MLYDD
-1064 TLSALK
+1064 TIGALK

-1112 AALLEFYLSKLNVST
+1112 AALLDFYLSKLNVST

-1150 SVRQDAVDCV
+1150 SVRQHAVDCV

-1180 MVEGLKALKKG
+1180 MVEGLRALKKG
-1191 LEEPDFTVLFRTCNN
+1191 LEEPDFTVLFHTCTN

-1303 LGSPLPFD
+1303 LGSALPFD

-1322 TEPTLA
+1322 GEPTLT
-1328 SRILEQLL
+1328 SQILEQLL
-1336 EKVNSDVPYK
+1336 EKVNRDVPYK
-1346 ESKSFPLL
+1346 ESKCFLL
-1354 GSAAERVA
+1354 GSGSERVA

-1372 LYEIMSAPESGPAVL
+1372 LYEIMSAPESGAAVL

-1394 VTLLLRLSCTVGV
+1394 VTLLLRVSCTVGV

-1417 RRRSSSSSGGGGSG
+1417 RRSSS
-1431 NHGPASRSLQPC
+1431 HGPAPRSLHPC

-1451 VMLVRGGSE
+1451 VMLARGGSE
-1460 EVARAVGSAGGWEL
+1460 EVARAVGSAGGWDL
-1474 MASAERHHDGIAVL
+1474 MASPERHHDGIAVL
-1488 AGAMARHAG
+1488 AR
-1497 PRLPLIVKNLIPTL
+1497 
-1511 NSVFDS
+1511 
-1517 QRITTTAFFAELLN
+1517 
-1531 SNVVNDLILLETMM
+1531 
-1545 DNMTGRQKDACTL
+1545 
-1558 VRMLALRGLG
+1558 
-1568 NIASGSPEKVRKH
+1568 
-1581 GAKLLAS
+1581 
-1588 MVNGMDDKD
+1588 
-1597 DPHNLVA
+1597 
-1604 LEAMSSLSK
+1604 
-1613 LLDHLEERD
+1613 
-1622 IQSML
+1622 
-1627 LHIAIRIRPFFDSEQ
+1627 
-1642 PDLRRSSIVLFGNLT
+1642 
-1657 KFSQGNCEVFFE
+1657 
-1669 QILNGLVTLLLH
+1669 
-1681 LQDPKPEVVKACKFA
+1681 
-1696 LRMCGPNMGCDG
+1696 
-1708 LCDMFLNHLRE
+1708 
-1719 DRSLHYGEF
+1719 
-1728 MNNVCKHLM
+1728 
-1737 QSYPEM
+1737 
-1743 LNRLIL
+1743 
-1749 TNLFYFKSNW
+1749 
-1759 VDIRAAAP
+1759 
-1767 MFIGFLVL
+1767 
-1775 HVDEDQCQQVDLDQ
+1775 
-1789 LISALNLLLKDP
+1789 
-1801 VPSVRV
+1801 
-1807 KVAET
+1807 
-1812 LGRLVRIL
+1812 

>member
-1 MTESRIKRLAT
+1 MPCSTITISLAEHSAWCVLTSSPALQSQRLAT

-33 CHLGESEPE
+33 CYLGESEPE
-42 EILNS
+42 EILHS

-67 KAMETVVK
+67 KAMETVVR
-75 NNIALLDKSTAK
+75 NNIASLDKSTAK
-87 VVIFLASNEMTKS
+87 VVIFLASSEMTKS
-100 KEVIRDWQQA
+100 KVIRDWQQA
-110 ASNVLVA
+110 ASSVLVA

-141 YFVMQTFANLS
+141 YFIVQTFANLS

-252 YLLPSEKL
+252 YLMPSEKL

-270 ILALYKKHT
+270 ILALYKKHA

-304 VQLDSLLGTLHPQI
+304 VQLDALLGTLHPQI
-318 CAPADPA
+318 CAPADPF

-402 SNNKV
+402 SNDKV

-432 MEFLVRQCALPSDAQ
+432 MEYLVRQCALPSEQ

-452 PDADDLTSDSVQSI
+452 LDADDLTSDSVQSI

-495 VQFTNAL
+495 IQFTNAL

-507 SLMSLAVKKQE
+507 SLMYLAMKKQE

-524 LIRYDLNANLPSPY
+524 LIRYDLNGGYQPY
-538 ALTTRLLVVSSQPY
+538 PLCACKLGVVSSQPY
-552 VGDCRGAAALR
+552 AGDCRGAAALR
-563 LLNVL
+563 LLSVL
-568 HYSVHPA
+568 QYSVHPA
-575 LEQLWSKRVPLL
+575 LEQLWSKRVPSL
-587 VEHIEENTEK
+587 VEHIEEK
-597 SLSQKE
+597 CLCQKE

-617 AVADNTWICHFVTEM
+617 AVSDNTWICHFVTEM
-632 CRQLNS
+632 CRQLNC

-651 CIGTTLGACASK
+651 CIGTTLGACVSK

-732 EVEKIKSTLILCYGY
+732 EVEKIKSTLILCYGF
-747 VAVSAPKELVLSRI
+747 VAVHAPKELVLSRI

-783 TKVQCEA
+783 TK
-790 LNLSSSLLFP
+790 
-800 ALSVRLSLWVPLESS
+800 
-815 SRGGPRAPG
+815 
-824 ESRWSRCSLPRP
+824 
-836 PHPAPPRL
+836 
-844 EPLPRKCRN
+844 
-853 SQRRGR
+853 
-859 EKGVGFF
+859 
-866 FFGGGGFFGVLFGFF
+866 
-881 FFLPGREP
+881 
-889 SVGSVARGRS
+889 
-899 GGRSP
+899 
-904 AACRL
+904 
-909 PPVLP
+909 
-914 KPCFSYELGA
+914 
-924 AGARRG
+924 
-930 VPGRERAG
+930 
-938 LGSAFFA
+938 
-945 RDLTL
+945 DLTL

-963 AIYNGAKCGDFV
+963 AIYDGGKCGDFV

-989 IKAEPPEAMRT
+989 IKAEPLDAMRT

-1006 MITCTYLVVLEPH
+1006 MVTCTYLVSVLEPH

-1030 TCLAGVLALPPPEP
+1030 TCLASVLALPPDPGQ
-1044 AKEREENG
+1044 ERDG
-1052 GDASHKE
+1052 IGSDI
-1059 VLYGD
+1059 LYGD

-1090 AHLGPWIKSNKEH
+1090 AHLGPWIKSNKEQ
-1103 ERQRAVEVS
+1103 ERQRAVEIS
-1112 AALLEFYLSKLNVST
+1112 AALLDFYLGKLNVSVSGRGT
-1127 VIPFYNLGVLI
+1127 VVPFYNLGVLI

-1150 SVRQDAVDCV
+1150 SVRQHAVDCV

-1171 GFARDHRDE
+1171 GFARDHTDE

-1191 LEEPDFTVLFRTCNN
+1191 LEEPDFTVLFHTCHN
-1206 IAMVIGKRV
+1206 IAMRV

-1248 LLKERGAV
+1248 LLKERGSV

-1271 LEEVDEE
+1271 LQEVDEE

-1303 LGSPLPFD
+1303 LGSALPFD

-1322 TEPTLA
+1322 AEPTLT
-1328 SRILEQLL
+1328 SQILEQLL
-1336 EKVNSDVPYK
+1336 EKVNRDVPYK
-1346 ESKSFPLL
+1346 ESKCFLL
-1354 GSAAERVA
+1354 GSGSERIA

-1372 LYEIMSAPESGPAVL
+1372 LYEIMSAPESGAAVL
-1387 GLYPPLF
+1387 GLYAPLF
-1394 VTLLLRLSCTVGV
+1394 VTLLLRVSCTVGV
-1407 QLPKNLQSRE
+1407 QLPKSLQSRE
-1417 RRRSSSSSGGGGSG
+1417 RRSSSLS
-1431 NHGPASRSLQPC
+1431 PAPRSLHPC

-1451 VMLVRGGSE
+1451 VMLARGGSE
-1460 EVARAVGSAGGWEL
+1460 AVTKAVGSAGGWDL
-1474 MASAERHHDGIAVL
+1474 MATRPGVGDVAPSARS
-1488 AGAMARHAG
+1488 AMARHAG
-1497 PRLPLIVKNLIPTL
+1497 PRLPLIVKNLVPTL
-1511 NSVFDS
+1511 SSVFDS

-1531 SNVVNDLILLETMM
+1531 SNVVNDLMLLETVM
-1545 DNMTGRQKDACTL
+1545 DNMTGRQKDPCLL

-1568 NIASGSPEKVRKH
+1568 NISSGSPEKVRKH

-1642 PDLRRSSIVLFGNLT
+1642 PDLRQSSIVLFGNLT
-1657 KFSQGNCEVFFE
+1657 KFSEEDCEAFFE

-1696 LRMCGPNMGCDG
+1696 LRMCGPNMGCEG

-1728 MNNVCKHLM
+1728 MNNVCKHLVSAM

-1743 LNRLIL
+1743 LNRLIS

-1775 HVDEDQCQQVDLDQ
+1775 HVDEDHCQQVDLDQ
-1789 LISALNLLLKDP
+1789 LISGES
-1801 VPSVRV
+1801 VPTAR
-1807 KVAET
+1807 AAGE
-1812 LGRLVRIL
+1812 LGLGVGAGAQPRDFGLPRLGTCRAPGSCSARG

>member
-1 MTESRIKRLAT
+1 MAESRIRRLST

-42 EILNS
+42 EILHA

-56 KLAYP
+56 KLAFP

-100 KEVIRDWQQA
+100 KEVVREWQQA
-110 ASNVLVA
+110 ASDVLVA

-127 EEVLTKFQPGILPH
+127 EEALTKFQPGILPH

-200 LANLDKAPDP
+200 LANLDQAPDP

-237 AKLRLAVVEAMGPMS
+237 AKLRLAVVEAIGPMS
-252 YLLPSEKL
+252 YLMPSEKL

-270 ILALYKKHT
+270 ILALYKKHA

-318 CAPADPA
+318 CAPADPSI
-325 VPLTVKNHTEVLR
+325 PLTVKNHTEVLR

-378 NSAPSQMEIKKPF
+378 NSASSQMEIKKPF
-391 ILSSMKLPLQD
+391 ILASMKLPLQD

-407 KRAVVQVISAMAH
+407 KRAMVQVISAMAH
-420 HGYLEQPGGEAM
+420 HGYLEQPGGELM
-432 MEFLVRQCALPSDAQ
+432 LEYLIRQCALPSD
-447 PKKQP
+447 PPRKQP
-452 PDADDLTSDSVQSI
+452 PDADDLASDSVQSI

-507 SLMSLAVKKQE
+507 SLLYLATKKQE

-538 ALTTRLLVVSSQPY
+538 AITTRLLVVSSQPY
-552 VGDCRGAAALR
+552 VGDCRGTAALC

-575 LEQLWSKRVPLL
+575 LDQLWSKKVPPL
-587 VEHIEENTEK
+587 VEYIEENTEK
-597 SLSQKE
+597 SLCQKE
-603 WEEKLLLFLQETLA
+603 WEEKLLLFLQETLT
-617 AVADNTWICHFVTEM
+617 AVSDNTWICQFGTEM
-632 CRQLNS
+632 CKQLNS

-651 CIGTTLGACASK
+651 CIGTTLGACISK

-713 DVFKK
+713 DIFKK

-747 VAVSAPKELVLSRI
+747 VAVYAPKELVLSRI
-761 EADILKNIFQYF
+761 EADILKNVFQYF
-773 NTKVLGIKVE
+773 NTK
-783 TKVQCEA
+783 
-790 LNLSSSLLFP
+790 
-800 ALSVRLSLWVPLESS
+800 
-815 SRGGPRAPG
+815 
-824 ESRWSRCSLPRP
+824 
-836 PHPAPPRL
+836 
-844 EPLPRKCRN
+844 
-853 SQRRGR
+853 
-859 EKGVGFF
+859 
-866 FFGGGGFFGVLFGFF
+866 
-881 FFLPGREP
+881 
-889 SVGSVARGRS
+889 
-899 GGRSP
+899 
-904 AACRL
+904 
-909 PPVLP
+909 
-914 KPCFSYELGA
+914 
-924 AGARRG
+924 
-930 VPGRERAG
+930 
-938 LGSAFFA
+938 
-945 RDLTL
+945 DLTL

-963 AIYNGAKCGDFV
+963 AIYNGVKCGDFV

-989 IKAEPPEAMRT
+989 IKAEPLDSMRT
-1000 PVRQRA
+1000 PLRQRA

-1030 TCLAGVLALPPPEP
+1030 TCLASVLALPPLDP
-1044 AKEREENG
+1044 AKERDG
-1052 GDASHKE
+1052 HVTDALHKE
-1059 VLYGD
+1059 MLYGD
-1064 TLSALK
+1064 TISALK

-1090 AHLGPWIKSNKEH
+1090 AHLGPWIKSSKEH

-1112 AALLEFYLSKLNVST
+1112 AALLDFYLGKLNVST

-1150 SVRQDAVDCV
+1150 SVRQYAVDCV

-1191 LEEPDFTVLFRTCNN
+1191 LEEPDFTVLFHTCNN
-1206 IAMVIGKRV
+1206 IATVIGKRV

-1248 LLKERGAV
+1248 LLKERGGV

-1271 LEEVDEE
+1271 LQEVDEE
-1278 HIRKAAQQTVYILA
+1278 HVRKAAQQTVYILA

-1303 LGSPLPFD
+1303 LGSSLPFD
-1311 SHTCAMWRSLA
+1311 SHTCTMWRSLA
-1322 TEPTLA
+1322 TEPTLTA
-1328 SRILEQLL
+1328 QILEQLL
-1336 EKVNSDVPYK
+1336 EKVNRDVPYK
-1346 ESKSFPLL
+1346 ESKCFLL
-1354 GSAAERVA
+1354 GSSSERVA

-1372 LYEIMSAPESGPAVL
+1372 LHEIMSAPESGAAVL
-1387 GLYPPLF
+1387 GLYPQLF
-1394 VTLLLRLSCTVGV
+1394 VTLLLRVSCTVGV

-1417 RRRSSSSSGGGGSG
+1417 RRSA
-1431 NHGPASRSLQPC
+1431 GPGTAPRTLEPC
-1443 SCAVETLK
+1443 SCAVETLQA
-1451 VMLVRGGSE
+1451 MLARGGSE
-1460 EVARAVGSAGGWEL
+1460 EVARAVGRAGGWEL
-1474 MASAERHHDGIAVL
+1474 MASAERHHDGIAAL
-1488 AGAMARHAG
+1488 ASAMAQHAG
-1497 PRLPLIVKNLIPTL
+1497 PRLPLIVKNLMPTL
-1511 NSVFDS
+1511 NSVLDN
-1517 QRITTTAFFAELLN
+1517 QRITTTAFLAELLN

-1545 DNMTGRQKDACTL
+1545 DNMTGRQKDPCMS

-1568 NIASGSPEKVRKH
+1568 NISSGAPEKVRKH

-1613 LLDHLEERD
+1613 LLDHVEERD
-1622 IQSML
+1622 VQSML

-1642 PDLRRSSIVLFGNLT
+1642 PDLRKSSIVLFGNLT
-1657 KFSQGNCEVFFE
+1657 KFSDGNCEVFFE

-1696 LRMCGPNMGCDG
+1696 LRMCGPNMGCEG

-1775 HVDEDQCQQVDLDQ
+1775 HVDEDHCQQVDLDQ
-1789 LISALNLLLKDP
+1789 LISSLNLLLKDP
-1801 VPSVRV
+1801 APAVRV

-1812 LGRLVRIL
+1812 LGRLVRVL

>member
-1 MTESRIKRLAT
+1 MMESRIRRLAT

-33 CHLGESEPE
+33 CYLGESEPE
-42 EILNS
+42 EILHS

-67 KAMETVVK
+67 KAMETVVR
-75 NNIALLDKSTAK
+75 NNIASLDKSTAK

-110 ASNVLVA
+110 ASSVLVA

-141 YFVMQTFANLS
+141 YFIVQTFANLS

-252 YLLPSEKL
+252 YLMPSEKL

-270 ILALYKKHT
+270 ILALYKKHA

-304 VQLDSLLGTLHPQI
+304 VQLDALLGTLHPQI
-318 CAPADPA
+318 CAPADPF

-402 SNNKV
+402 SNDKV

-432 MEFLVRQCALPSDAQ
+432 MEYLVRQCALPSEAQ

-452 PDADDLTSDSVQSI
+452 LDADDLTSDSVQSI

-495 VQFTNAL
+495 IQFTNAL

-507 SLMSLAVKKQE
+507 SLMYLAMKKQE

-524 LIRYDLNANLPSPY
+524 LIRYDLNGNLPSPY

-552 VGDCRGAAALR
+552 AGDCRGAAALR
-563 LLNVL
+563 LLHVL
-568 HYSVHPA
+568 QYSVHPA
-575 LEQLWSKRVPLL
+575 LEQLWSKRVPSL

-597 SLSQKE
+597 CLCQKE

-617 AVADNTWICHFVTEM
+617 AVSDNTWICHFVTEM
-632 CRQLNS
+632 CRQLNC

-651 CIGTTLGACASK
+651 CIGTTLGACVSK

-732 EVEKIKSTLILCYGY
+732 EVEKIKSTLILCYGF
-747 VAVSAPKELVLSRI
+747 VAVHAPKELVLSRI

-773 NTKVLGIKVE
+773 NTK
-783 TKVQCEA
+783 
-790 LNLSSSLLFP
+790 
-800 ALSVRLSLWVPLESS
+800 
-815 SRGGPRAPG
+815 
-824 ESRWSRCSLPRP
+824 
-836 PHPAPPRL
+836 
-844 EPLPRKCRN
+844 
-853 SQRRGR
+853 
-859 EKGVGFF
+859 
-866 FFGGGGFFGVLFGFF
+866 
-881 FFLPGREP
+881 
-889 SVGSVARGRS
+889 
-899 GGRSP
+899 
-904 AACRL
+904 
-909 PPVLP
+909 
-914 KPCFSYELGA
+914 
-924 AGARRG
+924 
-930 VPGRERAG
+930 
-938 LGSAFFA
+938 
-945 RDLTL
+945 DLTL

-963 AIYNGAKCGDFV
+963 AIYNGGKCGDFV

-989 IKAEPPEAMRT
+989 IKAEPLDAMRT

-1006 MITCTYLVVLEPH
+1006 MVTCTYLVVLEPH

-1030 TCLAGVLALPPPEP
+1030 TCLASVLALPPDPGPE
-1044 AKEREENG
+1044 RDG
-1052 GDASHKE
+1052 ISSDALHKE
-1059 VLYGD
+1059 ILYGD

-1090 AHLGPWIKSNKEH
+1090 AHLGPWIKSNKEQ
-1103 ERQRAVEVS
+1103 ERQRAVEIS
-1112 AALLEFYLSKLNVST
+1112 AALLDFYLGKLNVST
-1127 VIPFYNLGVLI
+1127 VVPFYNLGVLI
-1138 ALFSPRCSDSLA
+1138 ALFSPRCSDSLP
-1150 SVRQDAVDCV
+1150 SVRQHAVDCV

-1171 GFARDHRDE
+1171 GFARDHTDE

-1191 LEEPDFTVLFRTCNN
+1191 LEEPDFTVLFHTCHN
-1206 IAMVIGKRV
+1206 IAMVVGKRV

-1248 LLKERGAV
+1248 LLKERGSV

-1271 LEEVDEE
+1271 LQEVDEE
-1278 HIRKAAQQTVYILA
+1278 HVRKAAQQTVYILA

-1303 LGSPLPFD
+1303 LGSALPFD

-1322 TEPTLA
+1322 AEPTLT
-1328 SRILEQLL
+1328 SQILEQLL
-1336 EKVNSDVPYK
+1336 EKVNRDVPYK
-1346 ESKSFPLL
+1346 ESKCFLL
-1354 GSAAERVA
+1354 GSGSERIA

-1372 LYEIMSAPESGPAVL
+1372 LYEIMSAPESGAAVL
-1387 GLYPPLF
+1387 GLYAPLF
-1394 VTLLLRLSCTVGV
+1394 VTLLLRVSCTVGV
-1407 QLPKNLQSRE
+1407 QLPKSLQSRE
-1417 RRRSSSSSGGGGSG
+1417 RRSSSLS
-1431 NHGPASRSLQPC
+1431 PAPRSLHPC

-1451 VMLVRGGSE
+1451 AMLARGGSE
-1460 EVARAVGSAGGWEL
+1460 AVTKAVGSAGGWDL
-1474 MASAERHHDGIAVL
+1474 MASPERHHDGIAVL

-1497 PRLPLIVKNLIPTL
+1497 PRLPLIVKNLVPTL
-1511 NSVFDS
+1511 SSVFDS

-1531 SNVVNDLILLETMM
+1531 SNVVNDLMLLETVM
-1545 DNMTGRQKDACTL
+1545 DNMTGRQKDPCLL

-1568 NIASGSPEKVRKH
+1568 NISSGSPEKVRKH

-1642 PDLRRSSIVLFGNLT
+1642 PDLRQSSIVLFGNLT
-1657 KFSQGNCEVFFE
+1657 KFSEEDCEAFFE

-1696 LRMCGPNMGCDG
+1696 LRMCGPNMGCEG

-1743 LNRLIL
+1743 LNRLIS

-1775 HVDEDQCQQVDLDQ
+1775 HVDEDHCQQVDLDQ

-1801 VPSVRV
+1801 VPAVRM

>member
-1 MTESRIKRLAT
+1 MTESRIRRLST

-42 EILNS
+42 EILHA

-56 KLAYP
+56 KLAFP

-100 KEVIRDWQQA
+100 KEVVREWQQA
-110 ASNVLVA
+110 ASDVLVA

-127 EEVLTKFQPGILPH
+127 EEALTKFQPGILPH

-200 LANLDKAPDP
+200 LANLDQAPDP

-237 AKLRLAVVEAMGPMS
+237 AKLRLAVVEAIGPMS
-252 YLLPSEKL
+252 YLMPSEKL

-270 ILALYKKHT
+270 ILALYKKHA

-318 CAPADPA
+318 CAPADPSI
-325 VPLTVKNHTEVLR
+325 PLTVKNHTEVLR

-378 NSAPSQMEIKKPF
+378 NSASSQMEIKKPF
-391 ILSSMKLPLQD
+391 ILASMKLPLQD

-420 HGYLEQPGGEAM
+420 HGYLEQPGGELM
-432 MEFLVRQCALPSDAQ
+432 LEYLIRQCALPSDPQ
-447 PKKQP
+447 PRKQL
-452 PDADDLTSDSVQSI
+452 PDADDLASDSVQSI

-507 SLMSLAVKKQE
+507 SLLYLVTKKQE

-538 ALTTRLLVVSSQPY
+538 AITTRLLVVSSQPY
-552 VGDCRGAAALR
+552 VGDCRGTAALC

-575 LEQLWSKRVPLL
+575 LDQLWSKKVPPL
-587 VEHIEENTEK
+587 VEYIEENTEK
-597 SLSQKE
+597 SLCQKE
-603 WEEKLLLFLQETLA
+603 WEEKLLLFLQETLT
-617 AVADNTWICHFVTEM
+617 AVSDNTWICQFGTEM
-632 CRQLNS
+632 CKQLNS

-651 CIGTTLGACASK
+651 CIGTTLGACISK

-713 DVFKK
+713 DIFKK

-747 VAVSAPKELVLSRI
+747 VAVYAPKELVLSRI
-761 EADILKNIFQYF
+761 EADILKNVFQYF

-783 TKVQCEA
+783 TK
-790 LNLSSSLLFP
+790 
-800 ALSVRLSLWVPLESS
+800 
-815 SRGGPRAPG
+815 
-824 ESRWSRCSLPRP
+824 
-836 PHPAPPRL
+836 
-844 EPLPRKCRN
+844 
-853 SQRRGR
+853 
-859 EKGVGFF
+859 
-866 FFGGGGFFGVLFGFF
+866 
-881 FFLPGREP
+881 
-889 SVGSVARGRS
+889 
-899 GGRSP
+899 
-904 AACRL
+904 
-909 PPVLP
+909 
-914 KPCFSYELGA
+914 
-924 AGARRG
+924 
-930 VPGRERAG
+930 
-938 LGSAFFA
+938 
-945 RDLTL
+945 DLTL

-963 AIYNGAKCGDFV
+963 AIYNGVKCGDFV

-989 IKAEPPEAMRT
+989 IKAEPLDSMRT
-1000 PVRQRA
+1000 PLRQRA

-1030 TCLAGVLALPPPEP
+1030 TCLASVLALPPLDP
-1044 AKEREENG
+1044 AKERDG
-1052 GDASHKE
+1052 HVTDALHKE
-1059 VLYGD
+1059 MLYGD
-1064 TLSALK
+1064 TISALK

-1090 AHLGPWIKSNKEH
+1090 AHLGPWIKSSKEH

-1112 AALLEFYLSKLNVST
+1112 AALLDFYLGKLNVST

-1150 SVRQDAVDCV
+1150 SVRQYAVDCV

-1171 GFARDHRDE
+1171 GFAQDHRDE

-1191 LEEPDFTVLFRTCNN
+1191 LEEPDFTVLFHTCNN
-1206 IAMVIGKRV
+1206 IATVIGKRV

-1248 LLKERGAV
+1248 LLKERGGV

-1271 LEEVDEE
+1271 LQEVDEE
-1278 HIRKAAQQTVYILA
+1278 HVRKAAQQTVYILA

-1303 LGSPLPFD
+1303 LGSSLPFD

-1322 TEPTLA
+1322 TEPTLTA
-1328 SRILEQLL
+1328 QILEQLL
-1336 EKVNSDVPYK
+1336 EKVNRDVPYK
-1346 ESKSFPLL
+1346 ESKCFLL
-1354 GSAAERVA
+1354 GSSSERVA

-1372 LYEIMSAPESGPAVL
+1372 LHEIMSAPESGAAVL
-1387 GLYPPLF
+1387 GLYPQLF
-1394 VTLLLRLSCTVGV
+1394 VTLLLRVSCTVGV

-1417 RRRSSSSSGGGGSG
+1417 RRSA
-1431 NHGPASRSLQPC
+1431 GPGTAPRTLEPC
-1443 SCAVETLK
+1443 S
-1451 VMLVRGGSE
+1451 
-1460 EVARAVGSAGGWEL
+1460 
-1474 MASAERHHDGIAVL
+1474 
-1488 AGAMARHAG
+1488 AMVRHAG
-1497 PRLPLIVKNLIPTL
+1497 PRLPLIVKNLMPML
-1511 NSVFDS
+1511 NSVLDN
-1517 QRITTTAFFAELLN
+1517 QRITTTAFLAELLN

-1545 DNMTGRQKDACTL
+1545 DNMMGRQKDPCMS

-1568 NIASGSPEKVRKH
+1568 NISSGAPEKVRKH

-1613 LLDHLEERD
+1613 LLDHVEERD
-1622 IQSML
+1622 VQSML

-1642 PDLRRSSIVLFGNLT
+1642 PDLRKSSIVLFGNLT
-1657 KFSQGNCEVFFE
+1657 KFSDGNCEVFFE

-1696 LRMCGPNMGCDG
+1696 LRMCGPNMGCEG

-1743 LNRLIL
+1743 LNRLIS

-1775 HVDEDQCQQVDLDQ
+1775 HVDEDHCQQVDLDQ
-1789 LISALNLLLKDP
+1789 LISSLNLLLKDP
-1801 VPSVRV
+1801 APAVRV

-1812 LGRLVRIL
+1812 LGRLVRVL

>member
-1 MTESRIKRLAT
+1 MMESRIKPCLSCSGLAT

-33 CHLGESEPE
+33 CYLGESEPE
-42 EILNS
+42 EILHS

-75 NNIALLDKSTAK
+75 NNIASLDKSTAK

-100 KEVIRDWQQA
+100 KEVIREWQQA
-110 ASNVLVA
+110 ASSVLVA

-141 YFVMQTFANLS
+141 YFIVQTFANLS

-237 AKLRLAVVEAMGPMS
+237 AKLRLAVVEAVGPMS
-252 YLLPSEKL
+252 YLMPSEKL

-270 ILALYKKHT
+270 ILALYKKHA

-304 VQLDSLLGTLHPQI
+304 VQLDALLGTLHPQI
-318 CAPADPA
+318 CAPADPS

-402 SNNKV
+402 SNDKV

-432 MEFLVRQCALPSDAQ
+432 MEYLVRQCALPSEAQ
-447 PKKQP
+447 PKKQT

-495 VQFTNAL
+495 IQFTNAL

-507 SLMSLAVKKQE
+507 SLMYLAMKKQE

-524 LIRYDLNANLPSPY
+524 LIRYDLNGNLPSPY

-552 VGDCRGAAALR
+552 AGDCRGTAALR
-563 LLNVL
+563 LLSVL
-568 HYSVHPA
+568 QYSVHPA
-575 LEQLWSKRVPLL
+575 LEQLWSKRVPSL

-597 SLSQKE
+597 CLCQKE

-617 AVADNTWICHFVTEM
+617 AVSDNTWICHFVTEM

-651 CIGTTLGACASK
+651 CIGTTLGACTSK

-732 EVEKIKSTLILCYGY
+732 EVEKIKSTLILCYGF
-747 VAVSAPKELVLSRI
+747 VAVHAPKELVLSRI

-783 TKVQCEA
+783 TK
-790 LNLSSSLLFP
+790 
-800 ALSVRLSLWVPLESS
+800 
-815 SRGGPRAPG
+815 
-824 ESRWSRCSLPRP
+824 
-836 PHPAPPRL
+836 
-844 EPLPRKCRN
+844 
-853 SQRRGR
+853 
-859 EKGVGFF
+859 
-866 FFGGGGFFGVLFGFF
+866 
-881 FFLPGREP
+881 
-889 SVGSVARGRS
+889 
-899 GGRSP
+899 
-904 AACRL
+904 
-909 PPVLP
+909 
-914 KPCFSYELGA
+914 
-924 AGARRG
+924 
-930 VPGRERAG
+930 
-938 LGSAFFA
+938 
-945 RDLTL
+945 DLTL

-963 AIYNGAKCGDFV
+963 AIYNGGKCGDFV

-989 IKAEPPEAMRT
+989 IKAEPLDAMRT

-1006 MITCTYLVVLEPH
+1006 MVTCTYLVSVLEPH

-1030 TCLAGVLALPPPEP
+1030 TCLASVLALPPDPGQ
-1044 AKEREENG
+1044 ERDG
-1052 GDASHKE
+1052 IGSDAPHKE
-1059 VLYGD
+1059 ILYGD

-1090 AHLGPWIKSNKEH
+1090 AHLGPWIKSNKEQ

-1112 AALLEFYLSKLNVST
+1112 AALLDFYLGKLNVST

-1150 SVRQDAVDCV
+1150 SVRQHAVDCV

-1171 GFARDHRDE
+1171 GFARDHTDE

-1191 LEEPDFTVLFRTCNN
+1191 LEEPDFTVLFHTCHN
-1206 IAMVIGKRV
+1206 IAMVVGKRV

-1248 LLKERGAV
+1248 LLKERGSV

-1271 LEEVDEE
+1271 LQEVDEE
-1278 HIRKAAQQTVYILA
+1278 HVRKAAQQTVYILA

-1303 LGSPLPFD
+1303 LGSALPFD

-1322 TEPTLA
+1322 AEPTLT
-1328 SRILEQLL
+1328 SQILEQLL
-1336 EKVNSDVPYK
+1336 EKVNRDVPYK
-1346 ESKSFPLL
+1346 ESKCFLL
-1354 GSAAERVA
+1354 GSGSERIA

-1372 LYEIMSAPESGPAVL
+1372 LYEIMSAPESGAAVL
-1387 GLYPPLF
+1387 GLYAPLF
-1394 VTLLLRLSCTVGV
+1394 VTLLLRVSCTVGV
-1407 QLPKNLQSRE
+1407 QLPKSLQSRE
-1417 RRRSSSSSGGGGSG
+1417 RRSSSLS
-1431 NHGPASRSLQPC
+1431 PAPRSLHPC

-1451 VMLVRGGSE
+1451 VMLARGGSE
-1460 EVARAVGSAGGWEL
+1460 AVTRAVGSAGGWDL
-1474 MASAERHHDGIAVL
+1474 MASPERHHDGIAVL

-1497 PRLPLIVKNLIPTL
+1497 PRLPLIVKNLVPTL
-1511 NSVFDS
+1511 SSVFDS

-1531 SNVVNDLILLETMM
+1531 SNVVNDLMLLETVM
-1545 DNMTGRQKDACTL
+1545 DNMTGRQKDPCML

-1568 NIASGSPEKVRKH
+1568 NISSGSPEKVRKH

-1642 PDLRRSSIVLFGNLT
+1642 PGLRQSSIVLFGNLT
-1657 KFSQGNCEVFFE
+1657 KFSEDDCEAFFE

-1696 LRMCGPNMGCDG
+1696 LRMCGPNMGCEG

-1775 HVDEDQCQQVDLDQ
+1775 HVDEDHCQQVDLDQ

-1801 VPSVRV
+1801 VPAVRM